1 MGRTKQGGSILGYVI
16 VGGVLT
22 LLLLGGAYMLRNN
35 WSGKPAETAD
45 KVATQ
50 PADKPAATKPEEKK
64 DTPPQSQ
71 PAAPQ
76 PTAPA
81 APAPAAPATPNTRQL
96 PQTGPADTLL
106 SVAVLAIVMV
116 SLGLYMQSRRLA
128 TSL

>member
-50 PADKPAATKPEEKK
+50 PAEKPADTKPEEKK
-64 DTPPQSQ
+64 EAAPESK

-76 PTAPA
+76 PSAPA
-81 APAPAAPATPNTRQL
+81 TPAPVAPATPNAQQL

-106 SVAVLAIVMV
+106 SVSILVVMMV
-116 SLGLYMQSRRLA
+116 SLGLYVQSRRA
-128 TSL
+128 AASL